1 MEHTM
6 FGYMSQE
13 HGGIPLPGL
22 HRFSFPDISASC
34 AVSTPGFPC
43 ADAAFMG
50 SGGRSYVHRH
60 HHHQQQQQQQHHHQ
74 QQQQQQ
80 TQHQQQQPEW
90 QQQSPRS
97 AAVSAVMRRSGSGE
111 PGGVRPASPSSR
123 SPTGAATAGD
133 SSPQRLS
140 SCSYEAAAELQAAT
154 REDKVAKA
162 ARRKSGSTGGEGRS
176 PEEPRP
182 RRGGGGGGASAS
194 RPRKERTAF
203 TKEQLRELEA
213 EFAHHNYLTRLRRYE
228 IAVNLQLTERQV
240 KVWFQNRRMKWK
252 RVKGSQLGAGA
263 QEGELPGG
271 VHKDPLLPSELP
283 TGLRAGGTH
292 GHSAG
297 DASGYDSEDGSV

>member
-22 HRFSFPDISASC
+22 HRFSFPDLSASC

-60 HHHQQQQQQQHHHQ
+60 HHHQQQQQQQQQHHHHQ
-74 QQQQQQ
+74 QQQQ
-80 TQHQQQQPEW
+80 QQQQPEW

-97 AAVSAVMRRSGSGE
+97 AAVSAVMRRGGPGE

-133 SSPQRLS
+133 SSPQHLS
-140 SCSYEAAAELQAAT
+140 SCSYEAAAELQAAAT
-154 REDKVAKA
+154 QEDKLTKA
-162 ARRKSGSTGGEGRS
+162 ARRKSGSTGGEGHS
-176 PEEPRP
+176 PEEPRA
-182 RRGGGGGGASAS
+182 RRGGAASAA

-252 RVKGSQLGAGA
+252 RVKGSQLGTGA
-263 QEGELPGG
+263 QEGELPAD